1 MADAASLAGRLA
13 RGGSL
18 GFFPEGT
25 LHRMPGLLPF
35 RLGAFSVAV
44 EGDARVVPVTIAGS
58 RSVMRDGQ
66 WIPRPG
72 PVSVRIA
79 APITPPPAAPPAA
92 PGHGPADEPGDAPA
106 AGFAPRTDGGDGS
119 WTADRAERHAGR

>member
-1 MADAASLAGRLA
+1 MPATPFLAPLLRALGAEFVNRLDHERSVADAASLAGRLA

-18 GFFPEGT
+18 GFFPRAP

-66 WIPRPG
+66 WIPAPRPG
-72 PVSVRIA
+72 L
-79 APITPPPAAPPAA
+79 
-92 PGHGPADEPGDAPA
+92 GPH
-106 AGFAPRTDGGDGS
+106 RR
-119 WTADRAERHAGR
+119 ADRPATGCSAGGAGPRAGGRTG